1 MLMYANI
8 SPPVM
13 KLLKIILIS
22 LIAYLLAFGLAMA
35 QGQVAIPL
43 SQPGQPGELSV
54 ELVRGSIT
62 VQGYPGREVIIQTD
76 APGKKD
82 QKPET
87 RDGMRRIT
95 SQGFDL
101 EATEDNNRVRV
112 KVRTPNKQ
120 VNLMIQVPTNFSV
133 SARTVNNG
141 HLRIEN
147 VTGEV
152 EANNVNGSVY
162 LENISGSAV
171 ANTVNGRLEASFDQV
186 TPDTPMAFTSLNGNV
201 DVTFPADTKMTVKMK
216 TLNGEIYTDFDL
228 TISRQGN
235 VDQSDRNGIYRVK
248 INNEITGDINGG
260 GPTVQ
265 LKNHNGNIYV
275 RKR

>member
-1 MLMYANI
+1 MWFTNI

-22 LIAYLLAFGLAMA
+22 LVVYLLAFGLAMA
-35 QGQVAIPL
+35 QGPVTIPL
-43 SQPGQPGELSV
+43 SDPGRAGELSV

-62 VQGYPGREVIIQTD
+62 VQGYQGREVIIQTD
-76 APGKKD
+76 GPDRKNKE
-82 QKPET
+82 PET

-141 HLRIEN
+141 HLRVEN
-147 VTGEV
+147 VAGEV
-152 EANNVNGSVY
+152 EANNVNGSIY
-162 LENISGSAV
+162 LENLSGSAV
-171 ANTVNGRLEASFDQV
+171 ANTVNGRLEASFDKV
-186 TPDTPMAFTSLNGNV
+186 TPDTPMAFTSLNGDV
-201 DVTFPADTKMTVKMK
+201 DVTFPAGTKMTVKMK

-228 TISRQGN
+228 TISRSGN
-235 VDQSDRNGIYRVK
+235 VDKSDRNGIYRVK

-275 RKR
+275 RKK